1 MKEDQKE
8 NPSAENVIKGP
19 WKLKAKK
26 EVVVPDLDVI
36 ALQENLMFADDLTE
50 SCLVQ
55 MIHTMGEN
63 GVEIGG
69 QEFVRDIGFVIE
81 AVKGTIY
88 RDMGLAHPIN
98 RVMEMLTKINVD
110 DKSNMNSQV
119 DMDLLE
125 KVQLVEL
132 DTDEEPTP
140 VTQVWSC

>member
-1 MKEDQKE
+1 MKKDQKE

-110 DKSNMNSQV
+110 EKNSMNSQV

-140 VTQVWSC
+140 A

>member
-1 MKEDQKE
+1 M
-8 NPSAENVIKGP
+8 IKGP
-19 WKLKAKK
+19 WKLKGKK

-36 ALQENLMFADDLTE
+36 ALQENIINPQTE

-63 GVEIGG
+63 GVEIGDK
-69 QEFVRDIGFVIE
+69 EFVRDIGFVIE
-81 AVKGTIY
+81 AVKSTIY
-88 RDMGLAHPIN
+88 RDMGLVHPMS

-110 DKSNMNSQV
+110 EKNSMNSQV

-125 KVQLVEL
+125 KVEIVEL

-140 VTQVWSC
+140 A

>member
-1 MKEDQKE
+1 
-8 NPSAENVIKGP
+8 
-19 WKLKAKK
+19 
-26 EVVVPDLDVI
+26 
-36 ALQENLMFADDLTE
+36 
-50 SCLVQ
+50 

-63 GVEIGG
+63 GIDIGG

-81 AVKGTIY
+81 TVKGTIY

-110 DKSNMNSQV
+110 EKNSMNSQV

-140 VTQVWSC
+140 A

>member
-1 MKEDQKE
+1 MKKDQKE

-110 DKSNMNSQV
+110 EKNSMNSQV

-125 KVQLVEL
+125 KITIDES
-132 DTDEEPTP
+132 DTNEEPTP
-140 VTQVWSC
+140 A

>member
-1 MKEDQKE
+1 M
-8 NPSAENVIKGP
+8 IKGP
-19 WKLKAKK
+19 WKLKGKK

-36 ALQENLMFADDLTE
+36 ALQENIMFADDLTE

-63 GVEIGG
+63 GVEIGDK
-69 QEFVRDIGFVIE
+69 EFVRDIGFVIE
-81 AVKGTIY
+81 AVKSTIY
-88 RDMGLAHPIN
+88 RDMGLVHPMS

-110 DKSNMNSQV
+110 EKNSMNSQV

-125 KVQLVEL
+125 KVTIDES

-140 VTQVWSC
+140 A

>member
-1 MKEDQKE
+1 
-8 NPSAENVIKGP
+8 
-19 WKLKAKK
+19 
-26 EVVVPDLDVI
+26 
-36 ALQENLMFADDLTE
+36 
-50 SCLVQ
+50 

-63 GVEIGG
+63 GIDIGG

-81 AVKGTIY
+81 TVKGTIY

-110 DKSNMNSQV
+110 DKNSMNSQV

-140 VTQVWSC
+140 A

>member
-36 ALQENLMFADDLTE
+36 ALQENIMFADDLTE

-63 GVEIGG
+63 GIDIGG

-81 AVKGTIY
+81 TVKGTIY

-110 DKSNMNSQV
+110 EKNSMNSQV

-125 KVQLVEL
+125 KITIDES
-132 DTDEEPTP
+132 DTDEKPTP
-140 VTQVWSC
+140 A